1 MHKHA
6 MCAALVAALLGWG
19 VATAAPAMELG
30 EAQSMAEAD
39 ADHQGQARLRGGGP
53 VREAVRLAPLGFE
66 EEMAFKAARAAALRD
81 GEPLQVGVARD
92 TGNAVLGDKEL
103 AWQRQSDGAHVAR
116 LRVDSSGAV
125 ALRSGILLASPD
137 NLSWTGRG
145 GDAWREHA
153 AQMEGLTLRF
163 AGDDGLVFA
172 MHGDGLVADELNWS
186 PVTGGESMLIEVELA
201 AGLDPRRLALRIPQL
216 SHLDIHPAASE
227 AAIASKIG
235 ESDSCERDIAC
246 RSNPTGGFQNAEK
259 AVARMVFTKGGSSY
273 LCTGTLLNN
282 ANSPRRHLFWSANHC
297 IGSQTVANTLQTY
310 WFYKATTCNGA
321 TVNPG
326 ARTLTGGAY
335 LRHNNSQRDTLLLEL
350 KTAPPSGAVYASWTS
365 ASIGAT
371 NTAIEG
377 IHHPAGDVKMYSL
390 GRVTQL
396 SGTID
401 GKGPFYRVQWSTGVT
416 EGGSS
421 GSALY
426 TINSSGT
433 YQLRG
438 GLYGGTSYC
447 SAPTAPDYYSRLAD
461 VWSSVQPYLSP

>member
-1 MHKHA
+1 MHRHA
-6 MCAALVAALLGWG
+6 LRTALAAVLMGWG
-19 VATAAPAMELG
+19 VALAAPSAELG
-30 EAQSMAEAD
+30 EALATAGAD
-39 ADHQGQARLRGGGP
+39 TDHAGQARLRGTGP
-53 VREAVRLAPLGFE
+53 VRDALRLPALDFD
-66 EEMAFKAARAAALRD
+66 EEMAAKAARAAALRD
-81 GEPLQVGVARD
+81 GQPLQIGIARD
-92 TGNAVLGDKEL
+92 TGKDLLGTGDL

-116 LRVDSSGAV
+116 LRVGSAGAV
-125 ALRSGILLASPD
+125 ALRSGILLASPA
-137 NLSWTGRG
+137 NLSRPGKG
-145 GDAWREHA
+145 EDAWREYA
-153 AQMEGLTLRF
+153 AQLEGLTLRF
-163 AGDDGLVFA
+163 AGNDGLAYA
-172 MHGDGLVADELNWS
+172 MHGHELVADELNWS
-186 PVTGGESMLIEVELA
+186 PVTGGDAMLIEVELA
-201 AGLDPRRLALRIPQL
+201 ANLDPARLALRIPQL

-246 RSNPTGGFQNAEK
+246 RANPTGGFQNAEK

-297 IGSQTVANTLQTY
+297 IASQTVANTLQTY
-310 WFYKATTCNGA
+310 WFYKATTCNGS

-326 ARTLTGGAY
+326 ARTLSGGAY

-350 KTAPPSGAVYASWTS
+350 KTAPPAGAVYASWTS
-365 ASIGAT
+365 AAIGAT
-371 NTAIEG
+371 STAIEG

-447 SAPTAPDYYSRLAD
+447 SVPTAPDYYSRLAD

>member
-1 MHKHA
+1 MQKHA

-19 VATAAPAMELG
+19 VATAAPAFELD
-30 EAQSMAEAD
+30 EALATADTD
-39 ADHQGQARLRGGGP
+39 ADHRGQARLRGTGLL
-53 VREAVRLAPLGFE
+53 RDALRLPALGFE
-66 EEMAFKAARAAALRD
+66 EEMAVRAARATALRD
-81 GEPLQVGVARD
+81 GEPLQIGIARD
-92 TGNAVLGDKEL
+92 TGRDVLGDKDL
-103 AWQRQSDGAHVAR
+103 AWQRQPDGTHVAR
-116 LRVDSSGAV
+116 LRVTSSGAV
-125 ALRSGILLASPD
+125 ALRSGLLFASPA
-137 NLSWTGRG
+137 NLARPGQDSQ
-145 GDAWREHA
+145 DWRMYAE
-153 AQMEGLTLRF
+153 QLEGLTLRF
-163 AGDDGLVFA
+163 AGADGQAFA
-172 MHGDGLVADELNWS
+172 MHGHELLADELNWS
-186 PVTGGESMLIEVELA
+186 PVTSGESMTIEVELA
-201 AGLDPRRLALRIPQL
+201 AGLDPTALALRIPQL

-227 AAIASKIG
+227 AAIAGKIG
-235 ESDSCERDIAC
+235 ESDSCERDIVC
-246 RSNPTGGFQNAEK
+246 RSNPSGGFQNAEK

-282 ANSPRRHLFWSANHC
+282 SNSPRRQMFWSANHC
-297 IGSQTVANTLQTY
+297 ISSQTVANTLQTY
-310 WFYKATTCNGA
+310 WFYKATTCNGS

-326 ARTLTGGAY
+326 ARTLSGGAY
-335 LRHNNSQRDTLLLEL
+335 LRYNNSQRDTLLLEL
-350 KTAPPSGAVYASWTS
+350 KTTPPAGAVYASWTS
-365 ASIGAT
+365 AAIGAT

-396 SGTID
+396 SGAID

-447 SAPTAPDYYSRLAD
+447 SAPTAPDYYSRLTD
-461 VWSSVQPYLSP
+461 VWTSVQPYLSP

>member
-19 VATAAPAMELG
+19 MAAAAPALELG
-30 EAQSMAEAD
+30 EALATADAD
-39 ADHQGQARLRGGGP
+39 ADHGGQARLRGTGP
-53 VREAVRLAPLGFE
+53 VRDALRLPPLGIE
-66 EEMAFKAARAAALRD
+66 EEMAARAARAAALRD
-81 GEPLQVGVARD
+81 GEPLQIGLARE
-92 TGNAVLGDKEL
+92 TGKDILGDKEL
-103 AWQRQSDGAHVAR
+103 AWQRQADGAHVGR
-116 LRVDSSGAV
+116 LRVTSSGAV
-125 ALRSGILLASPD
+125 ALRSGILFASPD
-137 NLSWTGRG
+137 NLALHEQGSE
-145 GDAWREHA
+145 AWRDYA
-153 AQMEGLTLRF
+153 DQLEGLTLRF
-163 AGDDGLVFA
+163 AGADGQAFA
-172 MHGDGLVADELNWS
+172 MRRHELVADEINWS
-186 PVTGGESMLIEVELA
+186 PVTSGESMIIEVELA

-235 ESDSCERDIAC
+235 ESDSCERDIVC
-246 RSNPTGGFQNAEK
+246 RSNPTGGFQNAEN

-310 WFYKATTCNGA
+310 WFYKATSCNGS

-326 ARTLTGGAY
+326 ARTLTGGAW

-350 KTAPPSGAVYASWTS
+350 KTTPPSGAVYASWTS
-365 ASIGAT
+365 AAIGAT
-371 NTAIEG
+371 NTVIEG

-396 SGTID
+396 SGNID